1 MTSAPTTYDDL
12 QTAITGKY
20 DKLPGQLQKFGRFA
34 LEHPDTVAMETVT
47 YVADKADVQP
57 STIVRFA
64 KAFEF
69 DGFSDLQ
76 RLFRARLMKDTS
88 SYRDRIQ
95 NLQSEGREGIASILD
110 EFSGT
115 GMEALDQLRRN
126 TPPAKLT
133 QAIEILRDA
142 RDIHLLAQGR
152 SYAVAQYLHYALSR
166 LEIRC
171 LLADGAGGML
181 RHQIARADP
190 DDAVI
195 AISFAPYTPAVV
207 DLMSE
212 VSDTGC
218 KMIAITDSPLS
229 PLVARSSV
237 SFEIQ
242 NGSDQTFRTLVAPI
256 CLAQTLVVGLG
267 QALSPTK

>member
-1 MTSAPTTYDDL
+1 MTIAPTTYDEL

-20 DKLPGQLQKFGRFA
+20 EKLSGQLQKFGRFA

-47 YVADKADVQP
+47 YVAEKAEVQP

-64 KAFEF
+64 KAFSF

-95 NLQSEGREGIASILD
+95 NLQTEGREGIASILD
-110 EFSGT
+110 EFAGT
-115 GMEALDQLRRN
+115 GIEALDQLRRN
-126 TPPAKLT
+126 TPPAKLS
-133 QAIEILRDA
+133 QAIDILKNA
-142 RDIHLLAQGR
+142 GDIHLLAQGR

-181 RHQIARADP
+181 RHQIARVSP

-195 AISFAPYTPAVV
+195 AISFAPYTPAIV
-207 DLMSE
+207 DLMSD
-212 VSDTGC
+212 VADSGC
-218 KMIAITDSPLS
+218 RTIAITDSPLS
-229 PLVARSSV
+229 PLVSRSSV

-242 NGSDQTFRTLVAPI
+242 NGTDQTFRTLVAPI

-267 QALSPTK
+267 QALSLE